1 MLKIITSK
9 DNKIFKLCE
18 KLTHKKYRDKLG
30 KYIIEGPLFVEE
42 AISTVQN
49 IDRVV
54 LDGRILKGEHGS
66 EDASVFE
73 RRRKSE
79 TAYEQKCDCGTKNGY
94 EAANVLC
101 DCSNENS
108 ALIRLINRLIEAGLR
123 DKFIFMKGHLFDKVA
138 QTKTSQGVFAII
150 NKHEFDESDL
160 DEIAG
165 ELKNLI
171 ILDRLQ
177 DPGNLGTIIRTADAA
192 GFSGIVAVKGTGDVY
207 APKVARAAAGSLF
220 RVPVIYVDTAKR
232 AAELLK
238 KRGKKI
244 IAALLDADRNYY
256 DTHMA
261 HDAVIVIGNESTGI
275 SEELMDISDEKI
287 RIPMSGDVDSINA
300 AIAAGILMYT
310 SVAQQRRM

>member
-54 LDGRILKGEHGS
+54 IDGRILKGEHGS

-101 DCSNENS
+101 DCSNEN
-108 ALIRLINRLIEAGLR
+108 R
-123 DKFIFMKGHLFDKVA
+123 
-138 QTKTSQGVFAII
+138 
-150 NKHEFDESDL
+150 
-160 DEIAG
+160 
-165 ELKNLI
+165 
-171 ILDRLQ
+171 
-177 DPGNLGTIIRTADAA
+177 
-192 GFSGIVAVKGTGDVY
+192 SGGC
-207 APKVARAAAGSLF
+207 
-220 RVPVIYVDTAKR
+220 
-232 AAELLK
+232 
-238 KRGKKI
+238 
-244 IAALLDADRNYY
+244 
-256 DTHMA
+256 
-261 HDAVIVIGNESTGI
+261 
-275 SEELMDISDEKI
+275 
-287 RIPMSGDVDSINA
+287 
-300 AIAAGILMYT
+300 
-310 SVAQQRRM
+310 RR